1 MVMMA
6 VSLVARLAEAAEQSP
21 RHLRVEAGA
30 LTPEVAKKVEV
41 VEVAAVAEVAAAT
54 VTALA
59 PLAAEEVAA

>member
-6 VSLVARLAEAAEQSP
+6 VSSVARLAEAAEQSP
-21 RHLRVEAGA
+21 RHLRVEAVA

-41 VEVAAVAEVAAAT
+41 VEVAAA
-54 VTALA
+54 TALA